1 MSGQF
6 EMKSIWSDKL
16 ALFSRTVRVA
26 AVLFLASGAAGVA
39 VGNEYVTPQTLTR
52 ILNSGNMD
60 EISLTMNEVKRQN
73 YKGDIIPFIVDLW
86 RLDREKQPD
95 LPWDTIE
102 TASVRLEVAH
112 ILVQSVRNGY
122 VEIDTAPMHAFA
134 RSQVVNGTPQDIVI
148 AIMVLLTIN
157 DSSDIPLLKETA
169 LKENPIT
176 FRMSVIAIS
185 DMCDQEPR
193 EAALR
198 ELADSIRDKEFL
210 QYLEDH
216 QHKASKFRRSTCFK
230 P

>member
-1 MSGQF
+1 
-6 EMKSIWSDKL
+6 MKSIWIDRL
-16 ALFSRTVRVA
+16 ALFARTVRVA
-26 AVLFLASGAAGVA
+26 AVLFLASGAASVA
-39 VGNEYVTPQTLTR
+39 VGNEYVTEQTLTR

-60 EISLTMNEVKRQN
+60 EISRAMNELKRQQ

-86 RLDREKQPD
+86 LLDREKRPD

-102 TASVRLEVAH
+102 TALVRLDVAH
-112 ILVQSVRNGY
+112 LLVQSVRNGY
-122 VEIDTAPMHAFA
+122 VEIDIAPMHAFA
-134 RSQVVNGTPQDIVI
+134 RSQMVNGMPQDIVI
-148 AIMVLLTIN
+148 AMTVLLTIN
-157 DSSDIPLLKETA
+157 DSSDIPLLKEAA

-176 FRMSVIAIS
+176 FRMSVIAIA

-216 QHKASKFRRSTCFK
+216 RPKASKVRRSRCFK